1 MATPAIRAFATG
13 ASEGTG
19 STVTKPTGTVSGD
32 LLVAIVAS
40 DETTGVW
47 VTLPS
52 GFAEIA
58 NGGRSS
64 ESTTQPKYQVAT
76 KFAGGSEGA
85 NYAFGVPSFMSSAV
99 WLYAITGV
107 TSLISYSTIARGTV
121 AACIAP
127 SITYATHGG
136 TDPLVLTA
144 HTAVTEYTARTFTT
158 PTSMSTAGGAL
169 NAAWMYA
176 AGFSI
181 GLTGNTDSG
190 ARSST
195 ISAAEPWTACSV
207 VIAQAAAVTPTKRLF
222 LPF

>member
-1 MATPAIRAFATG
+1 MATPGIRAFATG

-19 STVTKPTGTVSGD
+19 STVTKPTGTTSGD

-40 DETTGVW
+40 DETSGVW

-52 GFAEIA
+52 GFVEIT

-64 ESTTQPKYQVAT
+64 ESATQPKYQVAT
-76 KFAGGSEGA
+76 KVAGGSEGA
-85 NYAFGVPSFMSSAV
+85 NYAFGVPSFMSSIV

-107 TSLISYSTIARGTV
+107 TVPITYASIGRGTV
-121 AACIAP
+121 AASAAP
-127 SITYATHGG
+127 TITYATHGG

-144 HTAVTEYTARTFTT
+144 HTAVTEYTARTFST
-158 PTSMSTAGGAL
+158 PTSMISNGGAL
-169 NAAWMYA
+169 NAAWMYG

-190 ARSST
+190 VRTST
-195 ISAAEPWTACSV
+195 ISAAEPWTAISV
-207 VIAQAAAVTPTKRLF
+207 VVAETAATTPTKRLF